1 MGLIAK
7 LFLILCAVLYTIV
20 VVHLLVKRKINEKN
34 TIHWLSAVFLVLVLA
49 AIPDLLDK
57 AARLIGIS
65 YPPSL
70 LFLFSSLVLLY
81 IVLRQ
86 AVQISTLDDK
96 VRELAQLVAIQMQQD
111 KTDIQEIKKDGK
123 VD

>member
-7 LFLILCAVLYTIV
+7 LFLILCAVLYTV
-20 VVHLLVKRKINEKN
+20 VVIHLLVKRKINEKN

-57 AARLIGIS
+57 AARFIGIS

-86 AVQISTLDDK
+86 AVQISALDDK

-111 KTDIQEIKKDGK
+111 KKDIQEIKKDGE